1 MEQKKKFDSRIIIG
15 IAVAAAIVGVVIFA
29 VFGGKGG
36 KDSKGKDLSSFY
48 SEPVQSV
55 VSAERSEISEEISE
69 QPSEQSQG
77 ESRDI
82 TSQPDAAQT
91 TIPQTTQPQNNGQNG
106 QNGQYSN
113 TYSKAPSYQDE
124 PQQAKPAEF
133 SLSGDIINALKKTK
147 SDLFG
152 SHVPQ
157 KEKQYGKYG
166 GTYKVNQFNYNF
178 YDDERNDQPPVSIN
192 VSYNDLFSD
201 RASRYTS
208 SELMQ
213 KLGKFYVDEYSNDFG
228 YYWRAKWQGYGLV
241 FSGTDSSNLF
251 AVTVYNPEYTDF

>member
-1 MEQKKKFDSRIIIG
+1 MGEKKKFDNRIIIG
-15 IAVAAAIVGVVIFA
+15 IAVAAAIVGVVIYA
-29 VFGGKGG
+29 VFGGKGDKENG
-36 KDSKGKDLSSFY
+36 LSSLY
-48 SEPVQSV
+48 SEPAQSV
-55 VSAERSEISEEISE
+55 VSAEQSEISEQISE
-69 QPSEQSQG
+69 QPLEQSQV
-77 ESRDI
+77 ESEAI
-82 TSQPDAAQT
+82 MSQPDAAQT
-91 TIPQTTQPQNNGQNG
+91 TIPQTTKPQNNGQD
-106 QNGQYSN
+106 GQYSN

-133 SLSGDIINALKKTK
+133 SLSNDIINALKKTK
-147 SDLFG
+147 TDLFG

-157 KEKQYGKYG
+157 KEWAYRKYG
-166 GTYKVNQFNYNF
+166 ATYRVNQFSYNF
-178 YDDERNDQPPVSIN
+178 YDDDRNDQPPVSIN

-201 RASRYTS
+201 RTSRYTS